1 MVSSTTT
8 FCAGVF
14 CDTST
19 ETRDAGRLSKQ
30 LFRGV
35 RETVAGV
42 DGGAGLRVA
51 EAEEAALGMVAAGG
65 DGDR

>member
-1 MVSSTTT
+1 M
-8 FCAGVF
+8 
-14 CDTST
+14 
-19 ETRDAGRLSKQ
+19 SKQ

-51 EAEEAALGMVAAGG
+51 EAEEAALGMVATGG